1 MIKLWLMTIYTNLM
15 TPRYLV
21 VQHDH
26 VTGIVRPVARYYR
39 LRRARGRALR
49 ETAAHFA
56 ETMGA
61 HTRFSWEV
69 ETRASA

>member
-1 MIKLWLMTIYTNLM
+1 MIKWLRR
-15 TPRYLV
+15 RYLV

-26 VTGIVRPVARYYR
+26 VTRAVLPVARYYR

-69 ETRASA
+69 KIREAA